1 MLGVGR
7 GGFLPR
13 CNRRSFHF
21 VSSCPRSS
29 SRSLHDPSSFRLK
42 RLPCSRPGRG
52 LMPLVVHW
60 SGRDGLWVSPGPH
73 SRLKPPPISRSK
85 RRARRLTP
93 RIIAGWYRLTSQRVA
108 LSGHGAVRDP
118 MRERETI
125 HLKARDSFL
134 VGSSSS
140 PATLPIIQERAR
152 ERLPP
157 SIVVAEGLPSDLLE
171 R

>member
-1 MLGVGR
+1 VLGVGR

-73 SRLKPPPISRSK
+73 SRLKPPPISRSQTAGQAASTEDP
-85 RRARRLTP
+85 RRVVSSHFPASGSLRTRR
-93 RIIAGWYRLTSQRVA
+93 SQR
-108 LSGHGAVRDP
+108 SDE
-118 MRERETI
+118 RERN
-125 HLKARDSFL
+125 HSLKS
-134 VGSSSS
+134 
-140 PATLPIIQERAR
+140 
-152 ERLPP
+152 ERLLPGWLLQQSRHP
-157 SIVVAEGLPSDLLE
+157 AHHPRASQGTAPAEH
-171 R
+171 RCR